1 MIRPVGRFE
10 IGRHWWRL
18 LTVVIDGLSLNGFVA
33 IKRGFL
39 AKSPLLLAN
48 WNCRRPAR
56 RPDSRLTGVV
66 DVLALG
72 PLALVS
78 RNAEDDGVAMRLGGR
93 GLDVALCLRELGC
106 NVELATALNATTF
119 VGRFAVRDVEGRGF
133 GTHYMVH
140 DGDVGDLGICTA
152 GKWGES
158 AVLVGVLGSM
168 LTDRGWLV
176 CDGGLGRTG
185 LDIVGEA
192 AADRGLQA
200 VGMGAGGEG
209 AVLVAGERLWRGLC
223 MDRGGWWA
231 ASGGDGRL
239 SDEGYVGLSETLGK
253 VALRVEVGNGVA
265 LTLRSGSVLGYGVWR
280 GLAVETA
287 ALTDWLMG

>member
-1 MIRPVGRFE
+1 M
-10 IGRHWWRL
+10 
-18 LTVVIDGLSLNGFVA
+18 
-33 IKRGFL
+33 L
-39 AKSPLLLAN
+39 AQNRVRS
-48 WNCRRPAR
+48 
-56 RPDSRLTGVV
+56 
-66 DVLALG
+66 VLALG
-72 PLALVS
+72 PLSLV
-78 RNAEDDGVAMRLGGR
+78 AKYGEEEGVLMRLGGR

-106 NVELATALNATTF
+106 NVELATALNAMTF

-133 GTHYMVH
+133 GTRYMVH

-158 AVLVGVLGSM
+158 AELAGVLGSM
-168 LTDRGWLV
+168 LMDRGWLV
-176 CDGGLGRTG
+176 CDGGLGSAG
-185 LDIVGEA
+185 LDIVLQA

-287 ALTDWLMG
+287 ALTAWLMGED